1 MNQLAIINPRNAAE
15 EDFVGCTFRNAA
27 RAVIQDS
34 DGKVALMYVARD
46 GYYKLPGGGVDEGE
60 DMLEGLRREC
70 QEEAGCNIEVVGE
83 IGSTL
88 EYWKEQNE
96 KQTSY
101 CYFAKVSGDKGIPQ
115 FTESEKKRGFEIM
128 WFPYEEALATIKG
141 SKFIDYGVDYMVPRD
156 TLFLE
161 AARKYLS

>member
-1 MNQLAIINPRNAAE
+1 MNQLAIINPRNAIE
-15 EDFVGCTFRNAA
+15 EDFVECTLRTAA
-27 RAVIQDS
+27 RAIIQDA
-34 DGKVALMYVARD
+34 DGNVGLMYVARD
-46 GYYKLPGGGVDEGE
+46 GYYKIPGGGVDEGE
-60 DMLEGLRREC
+60 DMMMALRREC
-70 QEEAGCNIEVVGE
+70 QEEAGCDIEVLGE

-101 CYFAKVSGDKGIPQ
+101 CYFAKVSGEKGTPQ
-115 FTESEKKRGFEIM
+115 FTESEQKRGFEIM
-128 WFPYEEALATIKG
+128 WLPYEEALKTIKG
-141 SKFIDYGVDYMVPRD
+141 SIITDYGPEYMVPRD